1 MSVVSEANETFA
13 NLFDLN
19 NASGWN
25 QSLIDDH
32 STYASENSGIIKIFF
47 AFPLMGLMVM
57 IVGSAFLRYRR
68 IQLAEESA
76 RIYNARLA
84 ARNECARLRNIMR
97 LEMVERALIKT
108 TVVARAHVDS
118 RNMSTSALTGSI
130 TSSSGSSN
138 SLDDIEAQLGNETNN
153 DDLNI
158 TSTAVLTLQHPID
171 MNAWILEPQCAICLE
186 AYQENDSVSYSKHR
200 NCSHTFHTDCILN
213 WLKDEFRNDCP
224 CCRSPYVH
232 VCIEE
237 SDDDI
242 FEEAPANSADIMG
255 VEQPEITENTTIEN
269 NSIADVVH
277 Q

>member
-1 MSVVSEANETFA
+1 MNVVSEANETFA
-13 NLFDLN
+13 NLFDLS

-84 ARNECARLRNIMR
+84 TRNECARLRNIMR

-232 VCIEE
+232 I
-237 SDDDI
+237 
-242 FEEAPANSADIMG
+242 NS
-255 VEQPEITENTTIEN
+255 VT
-269 NSIADVVH
+269 
-277 Q
+277 